1 MKLGIISVFFCAVL
15 YFGGYFLYFYFTGGD
30 TKEAFDA
37 ENWVNP
43 LDKERITD
51 NADIY
56 QDDVQTK
63 ADKIYVT
70 VFQAA
75 KKSDQENL
83 TFQDIIKYSK
93 SNETADV
100 PFKVFFQDANKTLL
114 DNGIFV
120 RETNAELELRGKSPG
135 NDVQKSFQLTLHD
148 KEGLWHN
155 QKVINLVKDY
165 KDPLRIR
172 NKLAFDYFSIMPDI
186 TSLRTRLV
194 RLFIKDLSA
203 SPNAEFEDYGLFTQ
217 IEHPNKLFLTNHQLD
232 PNAHLYKA
240 ENFNFSRYP
249 EYIKNKNDSSYVKQQ
264 FEEIL
269 EIRGSDDHQKL
280 INMLEAVNDPSVNID
295 DIIQKYFDK
304 ENYLTWLAANI
315 LFDNPQV
322 THSNFF
328 LYSPLNSTKWYFMP
342 WDYDEA
348 WGLITERPTWQKGVA
363 VYWDNVLHRRFLE
376 KPGNI
381 EQLNQKVEEL
391 RAIVNEART
400 KAFLD
405 SYYDIIMSNITQLPD
420 IKYLPI
426 TIDTYEKQYQ
436 DFPAMVARNL
446 LYYYELQENPMPVLL
461 DEPEQFGHK
470 ILFHWDQSVDLQGDN
485 LAYDLEI
492 SQVPDFST
500 VLTSIKDLKETKTE
514 INNLSPGIY
523 FWRVVVKDDNGH
535 SQMALNVYEDD
546 FGDKYFGIKRLIVK
560 Q

>member
-15 YFGGYFLYFYFTGGD
+15 YFGGYFLFFYFIGGD
-30 TKEAFDA
+30 TKETFNAD
-37 ENWVNP
+37 NWDNP
-43 LDKERITD
+43 LSKEGITD

-63 ADKIYVT
+63 ADRIYVT
-70 VFQAA
+70 VFPAT

-83 TFQDIIKYSK
+83 SFQDILKYSK
-93 SNETADV
+93 SNETADMS
-100 PFKVFFQDANKTLL
+100 FKVYFQNANKTFL

-120 RETNAELELRGKSPG
+120 QETNAELELRGKSPG
-135 NDVQKSFQLTLHD
+135 NDVQKSFKLTLHD

-165 KDPLRIR
+165 KDPLRFR
-172 NKLAFDYFSIMPDI
+172 SKLAFDYFSIMPDI
-186 TSLRTRLV
+186 TSLRTRFV
-194 RLFIKDLSA
+194 RLFIKDLTA
-203 SPNAEFEDYGLFTQ
+203 TPNAEFEDYGLFTQ
-217 IEHPNKLFLTNHQLD
+217 IEQPNKLFMTNHQLD

-249 EYIKNKNDSSYVKQQ
+249 EYIKNKNDSGYMKKK

-280 INMLEAVNDPSVNID
+280 INMLEAVNDSSINID
-295 DIIQKYFDK
+295 DIIQQYFDK

-322 THSNFF
+322 THSKFL

-342 WDYDEA
+342 WDYNEA
-348 WGLITERPTWQKGVA
+348 WGLKIERPAWQKGVA
-363 VYWDNVLHRRFLE
+363 IYWDNVLHQRFLA

-381 EQLNQKVEEL
+381 EQLNQKVDEL

-426 TIDTYEKQYQ
+426 TIGAYEKQYQ
-436 DFPAMVARNL
+436 DFPAMVERNR
-446 LYYYELQENPMPVLL
+446 LYYYELQENPMPVFL
-461 DEPEQFGHK
+461 DEPEQFGNK
-470 ILFHWDQSVDLQGDN
+470 ILFRWDQSVDLQGDD
-485 LAYDLEI
+485 LVYDLEV
-492 SQVPDFST
+492 SQVPDFSSI
-500 VLTSIKDLKETKTE
+500 LTSVKDLKEARTE

-535 SQMALNVYEDD
+535 SQMALNVYKDD
-546 FGDKYFGIKRLIVK
+546 FGEQYFGIKRLIVK